1 MREIGVDSRV
11 LDGYCCFYWLG
22 HFEGFVAWDFH
33 LVDFLGVQLDVS
45 DDLVV
50 CLCSNHEAAVTVYL
64 FRHFSSSRDALM
76 FLIRCGGLRTRV
88 DCRCT
93 YESPSHKLFPVA
105 PSRASGNAYP
115 KAD

>member
-33 LVDFLGVQLDVS
+33 LVDFLGVELDMS

-50 CLCSNHEAAVTVYL
+50 CLCSDHEAAIAVYL
-64 FRHFSSSRDALM
+64 FRHFLPLQMRFM
-76 FLIRCGGLRTRV
+76 FLIRSACHLTRV
-88 DCRCT
+88 SYRYTDQT
-93 YESPSHKLFPVA
+93 YV
-105 PSRASGNAYP
+105 R
-115 KAD
+115 